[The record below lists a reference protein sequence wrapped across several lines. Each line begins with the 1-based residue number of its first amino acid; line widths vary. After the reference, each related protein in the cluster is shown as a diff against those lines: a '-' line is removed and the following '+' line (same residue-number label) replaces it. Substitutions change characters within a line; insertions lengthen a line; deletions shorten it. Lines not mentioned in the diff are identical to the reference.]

1 MATEN
6 KICFEILVQEF
17 DTLFDYT
24 LQEGSKLKLLDI
36 NIVQGKYGISIDQTD
51 HIMINIIKYYW
62 GTKTEYEVKFQK
74 SPFPTDTSFEKTLF
88 VATPLIG
95 S

>member
-51 HIMINIIKYYW
+51 HIMKNFIQEYW
-62 GTKTEYEVKFQK
+62 GGKQEMKLNFSNHHSQQK
-74 SPFPTDTSFEKTLF
+74 PHFKKHSSW
-88 VATPLIG
+88 
-95 S
+95 